1 LLFSVEFDSSKEV
14 PMATE
19 KQRQAA
25 KKNIKKAQA
34 KWKSMSSREHSRAQP
49 EGRGR
54 KKPGTT
60 GEGNYYHVE
69 VRPKDE
75 FTAFR
80 TQDVGDEGHL
90 QRVAGKR
97 SNGSWATSKWLISK
111 DDAHIEDDILVGDTK
126 EAQDLIKKLRSRPV
140 HIRGDRFEA
149 KDRPNVPERAK
160 PTTAQTRA
168 RRENIKKAQA
178 ARHKKS

>member
-1 LLFSVEFDSSKEV
+1 
-14 PMATE
+14 MATE

-25 KKNIKKAQA
+25 KKNIKKAQTR
-34 KWKSMSSREHSRAQP
+34 WKNMSSLEHSRSQP

-60 GEGNYYHVE
+60 GKGEYYHVE
-69 VRPKDE
+69 VRPKAE
-75 FTAFR
+75 FTTFR
-80 TQDVGDEGHL
+80 TQDVGDRGHL

-97 SNGSWATSKWLISK
+97 SSGSWATATWLIGK
-111 DDAHIEDDILVGDTK
+111 EDAHVEDGKLVGDTK
-126 EAQDLIKKLRSRPV
+126 DAKDLLKKLGAKPV
-140 HIRGDRFEA
+140 HVSGDRFEA

-160 PTTAQTRA
+160 PTPAQTRA

>member
-1 LLFSVEFDSSKEV
+1 
-14 PMATE
+14 MTTE

-25 KKNIKKAQA
+25 RRNVRKAQA
-34 KWKSMSSREHSRAQP
+34 RWKSMSQSEHARSQP

-60 GEGNYYHVE
+60 GRGNYYRVD
-69 VRPKDE
+69 VRPKED
-75 FTAFR
+75 FSTFR
-80 TQDVGDEGHL
+80 TQDVGGPGHL

-97 SNGSWATSKWLISK
+97 ASGSWSTATWLISK
-111 DDAHIEDDILVGDTK
+111 EDAHVEGGRLVGDTK
-126 EAQDLIKKLRSRPV
+126 DAKDLLKKLGSTPS
-140 HIRGDRFEA
+140 HISGDRFRA
-149 KDRPNVPERAK
+149 KDRPNVLERKK

-168 RRENIKKAQA
+168 RSRNIKKAQA

>member
-1 LLFSVEFDSSKEV
+1 
-14 PMATE
+14 MATE

-25 KKNIKKAQA
+25 KKNIKKAQSR
-34 KWKSMSSREHSRAQP
+34 WKSMSSKQRSTSQP

-80 TQDVGDEGHL
+80 TQDVGDDGHL

-97 SNGSWATSKWLISK
+97 SSGSWATTKWLIGK
-111 DDAHIEDDILVGDTK
+111 EDAHVEDGKLVGDTK
-126 EAQDLIKKLRSRPV
+126 DAKDLIKKLGSRPV
-140 HIRGDRFEA
+140 QIRGDRFEA
-149 KDRPNVPERAK
+149 KPRRNVPEREK
-160 PTTAQTRA
+160 PTAAQQRA
-168 RRENIKKAQA
+168 RRQNIKKAQDT
-178 ARHKKS
+178 RRKKS

>member
-1 LLFSVEFDSSKEV
+1 
-14 PMATE
+14 MATE
-19 KQRQAA
+19 RQRQTA

-34 KWKSMSSREHSRAQP
+34 KWKSMSSHEHARAQP

-60 GEGNYYHVE
+60 GEGKYYHVE
-69 VRPKDE
+69 VRPKNE
-75 FTAFR
+75 FTTFR
-80 TQDVGDEGHL
+80 TQDVGDEDHL

-97 SNGSWATSKWLISK
+97 ASGSWATAKWLISK
-111 DDAHIEDDILVGDTK
+111 EDAHVEDGKLVGDTK
-126 EAQDLIKKLRSRPV
+126 DAKDLIKKLGSKPV
-140 HIRGDRFEA
+140 HVSGDLFKAE
-149 KDRPNVPERAK
+149 DRPNVLEKAK
-160 PTTAQTRA
+160 PTVAQTHA